1 VLIDKMTNNK
11 LSKYETLFIN
21 LFGNLYE
28 KRGQIRLLGE
38 IWALLSLKIDGL
50 NQQEIAQ
57 FLNKSVSNISRQ
69 LKFLVDV
76 KLIGFKEEFNELRR
90 KERKYFVTTNFR
102 QTIIG
107 SINVAILN
115 DQSIYNELLKLK
127 NSISDEEKE
136 KNDVILKYMS
146 LMEARLNIMNQ
157 IWTNIQK
164 ECLKVFKN

>member
-1 VLIDKMTNNK
+1 MTNNK